1 MHKRLTHSR
10 RDIPSVTEVL
20 DSLRATASPART
32 DLPRPV
38 VVDLIRRE
46 LSKIRATGKIPDSK
60 TIVDLVRASIDKAR
74 ADRIQPVV
82 NGTGIVIHTNFGRA
96 PLAPAAVQ
104 SLNEIARGYS
114 NLEFDLVAGER
125 GTRGN

>member
-46 LSKIRATGKIPDSK
+46 LSKIRATEKIPDLK

-96 PLAPAAVQ
+96 PCQ
-104 SLNEIARGYS
+104 SMRGQDRQS
-114 NLEFDLVAGER
+114 
-125 GTRGN
+125 